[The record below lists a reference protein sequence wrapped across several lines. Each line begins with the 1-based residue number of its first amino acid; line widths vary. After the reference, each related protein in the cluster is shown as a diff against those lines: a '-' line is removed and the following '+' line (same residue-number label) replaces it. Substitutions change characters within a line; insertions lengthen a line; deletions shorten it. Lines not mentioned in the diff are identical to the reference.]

1 MPKDERDQPQKK
13 TEPPAQLG
21 VCNNT
26 EDRGMPG
33 TGADGGPIRAPQW
46 MRSVRVPQWMR
57 SDSTHNCIQSTGIL
71 LGAVWGIYTFIYKD
85 IIVPSRAPAN
95 INLDLLLTPVEGSK
109 SSAGDLEMTLKI
121 TATNSSTRKLYLLS
135 NTWRLFGIQRK
146 VVSEGVFAS
155 LGDKALR
162 GVPLIYA
169 ERGVNNETGPI
180 LAVGRIF
187 DDDIVHPGETI
198 SRSVLIRIPHIYKAA
213 EIHVIVPAITKLPN
227 KELFNGRLLAWGLS
241 DQEDLIPMLCKNSN
255 EGSTPSA
262 DHPTNCESISPID
275 LERGLRKFD
284 PLMNVFS
291 DSEQVG
297 IPTEPSE
304 PSKQR

>member
-1 MPKDERDQPQKK
+1 MPTDEKDQPHKSP
-13 TEPPAQLG
+13 EPPAKLKT
-21 VCNNT
+21 CNKS
-26 EDRGMPG
+26 EVRGIPR
-33 TGADGGPIRAPQW
+33 TGADDGLIR
-46 MRSVRVPQWMR
+46 VRPLMR
-57 SDSTHNCIQSTGIL
+57 SDLLHLWIQSSGIL
-71 LGAVWGIYTFIYKD
+71 LGGIWAIYTFIWKD
-85 IIVPSRAPAN
+85 ILVPSWAPAH
-95 INLDLLLTPVEGSK
+95 INLDLSLTPLEGRK
-109 SSAGDLEMTLKI
+109 SSTGDSEMTLKM
-121 TATNSSTRKLYLLS
+121 TATNSSTRKVYLLS
-135 NTWRLFGIQRK
+135 NTWQLFGIQRK
-146 VVSEGVFAS
+146 VVSERGFGS

-162 GVPLIYA
+162 GEPLIYA

-198 SRSVLIRIPHIYKAA
+198 NRSILIRIPQVYKAA
-213 EIHVIVPAITKLPN
+213 EIHVIVPALTKSPK

-241 DQEDLIPMLCKNSN
+241 DQEDLMPMLCKKSD
-255 EGSTPSA
+255 EGSTPAA
-262 DHPTNCESISPID
+262 DHPTDCESISPID

-284 PLMNVFS
+284 PLMHVFS

>member
-1 MPKDERDQPQKK
+1 MPKDEKEQPQKSP
-13 TEPPAQLG
+13 EPPAKLG
-21 VCNNT
+21 TCNKS
-26 EDRGMPG
+26 EVRGMPG
-33 TGADGGPIRAPQW
+33 TGADDGLIRGRP
-46 MRSVRVPQWMR
+46 WMR
-57 SDSTHNCIQSTGIL
+57 SDLLHLWIQSSGIL
-71 LGAVWGIYTFIYKD
+71 LGAIWGIYTFIWKD
-85 IIVPSRAPAN
+85 ILVPSWAPAH
-95 INLDLLLTPVEGSK
+95 INLDLSLTPLEGRK
-109 SSAGDLEMTLKI
+109 SSTGDTEMTLKM
-121 TATNSSTRKLYLLS
+121 TATNSSNRKVYLLS
-135 NTWRLFGIQRK
+135 NTWQLFGIQRK
-146 VVSEGVFAS
+146 RVSEGGFGS

-162 GVPLIYA
+162 GEPLIYA

-198 SRSVLIRIPHIYKAA
+198 NRSILIRIPQVYKAA
-213 EIHVIVPAITKLPN
+213 EIHVIVPALTKSPN

-241 DQEDLIPMLCKNSN
+241 DQEDLMPMLCKKSY
-255 EGSTPSA
+255 EGSTPAA
-262 DHPTNCESISPID
+262 DHPTDCESISPID

-284 PLMNVFS
+284 PLMHVFS